1 MYGLAMNL
9 IVSVSG
15 HPWIINEIQF
25 KKVLN
30 QPNLTIQFW
39 NYESWIL
46 TNFFDYIRLLFLT
59 LKMISK
65 NYERYSLEFVV
76 PYLICCE
83 QNDITSNPS
92 I

>member
-30 QPNLTIQFW
+30 QPNLTIQF
-39 NYESWIL
+39 
-46 TNFFDYIRLLFLT
+46 
-59 LKMISK
+59 
-65 NYERYSLEFVV
+65 
-76 PYLICCE
+76 
-83 QNDITSNPS
+83 
-92 I
+92 